1 MTASRQAGS
10 PLSEEGAR
18 RLALLLARA
27 EGVLAGESVS
37 AAVPR
42 RKAIVFLGV
51 AEAAA
56 LGAVV
61 DEVRAQRAVDAIR
74 RIQDITRRGDIPS
87 VEDLPA
93 KEDVEALEVCI
104 RFLRPS
110 LLVKGDRVV
119 GEPAVAWSAAQRAV
133 IEAALPFV
141 GSIGAPSRRPGPF
154 GGAPSRLGIA
164 TCFAIGPRA
173 VVTNVHVL
181 DQLARDGLSASD
193 TVVRFDVEWDAPSR
207 LAPVAV
213 KGELGRHPERDV
225 VILELCADCPPAA
238 GLPLSTGAEPA
249 ALAPVAAIGHPL
261 SAGWPAVG
269 AGDVRGE
276 IRGEARVSGGG
287 DGVER
292 AVLYHDAST
301 LKSGRPFRLSPVLD
315 VETGA
320 RGGGSLAGGLR
331 PGPDELSG
339 SPALAA
345 AAGVIGRHHQVGIRP
360 GGGVLSLLACRA
372 IAAGRSRQR
381 CQCVTNRREGLALE
395 EVSLHLASIKYR
407 KRAGGDA

>member
-56 LGAVV
+56 LGAAV

-74 RIQDITRRGDIPS
+74 RIQDMTKKGEIPS

-141 GSIGAPSRRPGPF
+141 GSIAPSRRPGPF

-193 TVVRFDVEWDAPSR
+193 AVVRFDVEWDAPSR

-213 KGELGRHPERDV
+213 KGVLARHPERDV
-225 VILELCADCPPAA
+225 VILELSADCPPAA
-238 GLPLSTGAEPA
+238 GLPLSGGAEPA

-261 SAGWPAVG
+261 SDGRNPRWAQAMFEGKFGVK
-269 AGDVRGE
+269 
-276 IRGEARVSGGG
+276 RVSPGVVT
-287 DGVER
+287 GVER

-301 LKSGRPFRLSPVLD
+301 LGGSSGSPILD
-315 VETGA
+315 VETG
-320 RGGGSLAGGLR
+320 RVVGVHSLGDFALR
-331 PGPDELSG
+331 NAAVPVGALSDTPELS
-339 SPALAA
+339 A
-345 AAGVIGRHHQVGIRP
+345 AAG
-360 GGGVLSLLACRA
+360 GGGA
-372 IAAGRSRQR
+372 
-381 CQCVTNRREGLALE
+381 
-395 EVSLHLASIKYR
+395 
-407 KRAGGDA
+407 